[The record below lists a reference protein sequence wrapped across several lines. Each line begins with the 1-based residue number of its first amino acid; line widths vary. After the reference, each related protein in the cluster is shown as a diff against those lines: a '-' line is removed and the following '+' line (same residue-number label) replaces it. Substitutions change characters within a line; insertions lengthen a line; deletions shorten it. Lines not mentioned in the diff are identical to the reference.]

1 MLEVIRGR
9 VRGTGDDQGLTLVEL
24 LVSMA
29 IFSTIIGFV
38 YGVLITVQKQSVDV
52 QAREQSVGNARLA
65 IEQMDRQIRS
75 GNVLYDPNDTTDPG
89 YLPLSM
95 RIYTQANGDEKC
107 VQWQILNGRL
117 RTRSWST
124 TWQTDANISAW
135 SMVAGNVLNTTAD
148 ATQPFAL
155 PAGTTAFGKRLI
167 NVNLRVKSPSDK
179 GGEQV
184 IQTSLSGR
192 NTQYGYDTGVC
203 SPVPPV

>member
-1 MLEVIRGR
+1 MRQRLRRTE
-9 VRGTGDDQGLTLVEL
+9 GDRGLTLTEL

-29 IFSTIIGFV
+29 IFSTLVGFV
-38 YGVLITVQKQSVDV
+38 YGVLITVQRQSADV
-52 QAREQSVGNARLA
+52 QARQESVGSARLA

-89 YLPLSM
+89 YLPMSM

-107 VQWQILNGRL
+107 VQWQVLNGRL
-117 RTRSWST
+117 RSRSWST
-124 TWQTDANISAW
+124 TWQTDANVSSWANIAND
-135 SMVAGNVLNTTAD
+135 VVNTTAD
-148 ATQPFAL
+148 ATSAFSL
-155 PAGTTAFGKRLI
+155 PTGTTAFGKRLI
-167 NVNLRVKSPSDK
+167 NINLRVKNQADK

-192 NTQYGYDTGVC
+192 NTQYGYDAGIC